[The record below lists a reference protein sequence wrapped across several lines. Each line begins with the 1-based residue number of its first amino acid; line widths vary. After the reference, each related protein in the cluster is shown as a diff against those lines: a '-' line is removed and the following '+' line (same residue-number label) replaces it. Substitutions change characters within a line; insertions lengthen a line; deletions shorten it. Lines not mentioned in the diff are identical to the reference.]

1 MNLNSTTYNL
11 ERMAICYQS
20 QGLRIFPVRPG
31 VKEPYKKD
39 SWGDRL
45 RKSSMVRLPTVDDI
59 HDFWDMYPEANIA
72 FFPGPESGVSVI
84 DLDVQKHVDGRETLK
99 GNGLGFLIDDALR
112 VHTPSGGLHLYF
124 KYTPALP
131 DYVNA
136 AETHGIDIRNSIK
149 GYILLSPSS
158 AVPKDSQDGNTFVEY
173 KFEGIDPYGFRVDQL
188 PNFPDL
194 PDPDF
199 FWKLGKQGT
208 KSKKGNF
215 KKRPYEN
222 LPTAYLPTGAQV
234 IQRTWTEK
242 AVERNRRRQEQK
254 NVLKG
259 QLASSKIIEFTNS
272 QNKLQQLVSEQ
283 GDAYEGHRPLPKSK
297 ARKSTKG
304 LVDRLRKKNY
314 LQVPPS
320 KHCSYH
326 RVYAKYQIDGIHYWV
341 LLSFRDKFK
350 PDSTLPRVWE
360 SQDGTTYVKW
370 EGEMVSLNFDERYP
384 VEEYLGRE
392 IPPPSSR
399 RNKGF

>member
-1 MNLNSTTYNL
+1 
-11 ERMAICYQS
+11 MAICYQS

-31 VKEPYKKD
+31 VKGPYKKD

-59 HDFWDMYPEANIA
+59 HDFWDRYPEANIA

-84 DLDVQKHVDGRETLK
+84 DLDVKKHVDGRETLK

-136 AETHGIDIRNSIK
+136 AETHGIDIRNSTK
-149 GYILLSPSS
+149 GYILMPPSS
-158 AVPKDSQDGNTFVEY
+158 AVPKDSQGGNTFVEY
-173 KFEGIDPYGFRVDQL
+173 RFEGIDPYGFLVDQL

-199 FWKLGKQGT
+199 FGKLRKQGT
-208 KSKKGNF
+208 KPKKGKD
-215 KKRPYEN
+215 KKRPYKD
-222 LPTAYLPTGAQV
+222 LPTAYLSPGTGV
-234 IQRTWTEK
+234 TQRTWSEK
-242 AVERNRRRQEQK
+242 EVERNRKRQEQK
-254 NVLKG
+254 NILKG
-259 QLASSKIIEFTNS
+259 QLASSKIIDFTNS

-283 GDAYEGHRPLPKSK
+283 GDPYEGERPLPKRQ
-297 ARKSTKG
+297 ARKAAEG

-320 KHCSYH
+320 EHCSYH
-326 RVYAKYQIDGIHYWV
+326 RVYAKYQIHGIHYWV
-341 LLSFRDKFK
+341 LLRFSHKYK

-384 VEEYLGRE
+384 VEEYLSRE
-392 IPPPSSR
+392 IPPPSSS
-399 RNKGF
+399 RNKGI

>member
-173 KFEGIDPYGFRVDQL
+173 KFEGIDPYGFRSISSQT
-188 PNFPDL
+188 FPTCQTPISSGSWGSRGL
-194 PDPDF
+194 
-199 FWKLGKQGT
+199 
-208 KSKKGNF
+208 S
-215 KKRPYEN
+215 
-222 LPTAYLPTGAQV
+222 
-234 IQRTWTEK
+234 
-242 AVERNRRRQEQK
+242 RRRGT
-254 NVLKG
+254 LKSDRMRIYLRFIYQRGLSSSSVHG
-259 QLASSKIIEFTNS
+259 QR
-272 QNKLQQLVSEQ
+272 
-283 GDAYEGHRPLPKSK
+283 G
-297 ARKSTKG
+297 
-304 LVDRLRKKNY
+304 
-314 LQVPPS
+314 
-320 KHCSYH
+320 
-326 RVYAKYQIDGIHYWV
+326 
-341 LLSFRDKFK
+341 
-350 PDSTLPRVWE
+350 
-360 SQDGTTYVKW
+360 
-370 EGEMVSLNFDERYP
+370 
-384 VEEYLGRE
+384 
-392 IPPPSSR
+392 
-399 RNKGF
+399 